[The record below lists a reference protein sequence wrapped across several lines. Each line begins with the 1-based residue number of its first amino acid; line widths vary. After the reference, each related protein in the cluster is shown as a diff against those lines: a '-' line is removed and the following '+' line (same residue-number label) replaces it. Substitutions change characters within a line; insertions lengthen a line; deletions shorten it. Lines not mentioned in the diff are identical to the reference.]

1 MRLKKEI
8 TLKEIMFL
16 HQSDLEALESSNEI
30 CQSKHTN
37 LKSNHHKTNETIKTN
52 KKRYK
57 QGKVIAKGKLYVRQT
72 QRVRMKD
79 NQENKELNEKSR
91 HTKEY
96 LRKSTRVDE
105 ENKKFS
111 YWNFYFFF
119 MQTVFDI
126 H

>member
-1 MRLKKEI
+1 MKYVKASTPILR
-8 TLKEIMFL
+8 
-16 HQSDLEALESSNEI
+16 A
-30 CQSKHTN
+30 
-37 LKSNHHKTNETIKTN
+37 NHHKTKETIKTN

-57 QGKVIAKGKLYVRQT
+57 QGKVIAKGILYVRQT

-105 ENKKFS
+105 ENKKIS
-111 YWNFYFFF
+111 YWKIFFF
-119 MQTVFDI
+119 LCKLCLIFTDLTGTL
-126 H
+126 

>member
-1 MRLKKEI
+1 
-8 TLKEIMFL
+8 MFL
-16 HQSDLEALESSNEI
+16 HQSDLEALESSNER

-57 QGKVIAKGKLYVRQT
+57 QGKVIAKGILYVRQT

-105 ENKKFS
+105 ENKNIS
-111 YWNFYFFF
+111 YWKIFF
-119 MQTVFDI
+119 MQTVLDI

>member
-1 MRLKKEI
+1 MKYVKASTPILR
-8 TLKEIMFL
+8 
-16 HQSDLEALESSNEI
+16 A
-30 CQSKHTN
+30 
-37 LKSNHHKTNETIKTN
+37 NHHKTKETIKTN

-57 QGKVIAKGKLYVRQT
+57 QGKVIAKGILYVRQT

-96 LRKSTRVDE
+96 LRKSSRVDE

-111 YWNFYFFF
+111 YWKKKIFLCKLCLIF
-119 MQTVFDI
+119 TDLTGTL
-126 H
+126 